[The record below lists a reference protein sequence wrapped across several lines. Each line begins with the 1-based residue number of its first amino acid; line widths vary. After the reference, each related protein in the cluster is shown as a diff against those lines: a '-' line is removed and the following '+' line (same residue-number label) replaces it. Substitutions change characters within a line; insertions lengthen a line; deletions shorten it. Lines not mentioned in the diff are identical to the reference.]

1 MSDLEPLSDLARELL
16 DEERDA
22 IAARPE
28 LSGRVMAKLEA
39 ALGPNLGFD
48 ANGGGDGGGQGPG
61 EGSGGHGH
69 GGAAPAATGAGAS
82 LGGAKLAAVLATTFA
97 VGTGAGVA
105 LDRTT
110 AAPAPAPAPAT
121 TVTVYL
127 PAPSPPNPA
136 VTSTV
141 TTPASAPSPSASAAA
156 SAAPHA
162 SSTAAGDPKSDLAR
176 ERELIDAARAG
187 VARGHADAAL
197 SAVNRHEREF
207 PQGQLREEREGLR
220 ILALAAQGRT
230 AEARSFAA
238 RFRKSYPQSV
248 LMPQVDAALGSP

>member
-16 DEERDA
+16 DEERSA
-22 IAARPE
+22 IGAQPE

-39 ALGPNLGFD
+39 ALGPTLGFGAD
-48 ANGGGDGGGQGPG
+48 GAGGGHHGG
-61 EGSGGHGH
+61 EGGAGP
-69 GGAAPAATGAGAS
+69 GGAAPPAAGAGAGAA
-82 LGGAKLAAVLATTFA
+82 LGGAKLAAVIATTFA

-105 LDRTT
+105 VDRTL
-110 AAPAPAPAPAT
+110 AVPAP

-127 PAPSPPNPA
+127 PAAP
-136 VTSTV
+136 
-141 TTPASAPSPSASAAA
+141 APSTTMIPVGITGASASAST
-156 SAAPHA
+156 SAAP
-162 SSTAAGDPKSDLAR
+162 TAAPRATATTATAATTSDPKSDLAR

-187 VARGHADAAL
+187 VARGHAEAAL
-197 SAVNRHEREF
+197 SAVTRHEREF

-230 AEARSFAA
+230 TEARTFAA

-248 LMPQVDAALGSP
+248 LLPQIDAALGVP

>member
-16 DEERDA
+16 DEERSA
-22 IAARPE
+22 ITAQPE

-39 ALGPNLGFD
+39 ALGPTLGFGSD
-48 ANGGGDGGGQGPG
+48 GQGGGGPDGSEGGT
-61 EGSGGHGH
+61 
-69 GGAAPAATGAGAS
+69 GGAAPPAAGAGAA
-82 LGGAKLAAVLATTFA
+82 LGGAKLAAVIATTFA

-105 LDRTT
+105 VDRTM
-110 AAPAPAPAPAT
+110 AVPAP

-127 PAPSPPNPA
+127 PAPPAPSTTMSP
-136 VTSTV
+136 VGI
-141 TTPASAPSPSASAAA
+141 ASATASTSSPAPTVAPRPTATAAA
-156 SAAPHA
+156 TTDA
-162 SSTAAGDPKSDLAR
+162 KSDLAR

-197 SAVNRHEREF
+197 SAVTRHEREF

-230 AEARSFAA
+230 GEARTFAA
-238 RFRKSYPQSV
+238 RFRRSYPRSV
-248 LMPQVDAALGSP
+248 LMPQIDAALGGP

>member
-16 DEERDA
+16 DEERSA
-22 IAARPE
+22 ITAQPE

-39 ALGPNLGFD
+39 ALGPTLGFGAD
-48 ANGGGDGGGQGPG
+48 GTGGGHNGGEGGAGP
-61 EGSGGHGH
+61 
-69 GGAAPAATGAGAS
+69 GGAAPPAAGAGAA
-82 LGGAKLAAVLATTFA
+82 LGGAKLAAVIATTFA

-105 LDRTT
+105 VDRTM
-110 AAPAPAPAPAT
+110 AVPPP

-127 PAPSPPNPA
+127 PAPS
-136 VTSTV
+136 
-141 TTPASAPSPSASAAA
+141 APSTTMIPVGIASASASAST
-156 SAAPHA
+156 SAAP
-162 SSTAAGDPKSDLAR
+162 TAAPRPTGTAAATTDPKSDLAR

-197 SAVNRHEREF
+197 SAVSRHEREF

-230 AEARSFAA
+230 AEARTFAA

-248 LMPQVDAALGSP
+248 LLPQIDTALGVP

>member
-16 DEERDA
+16 DEERSA
-22 IAARPE
+22 IGAQPE

-39 ALGPNLGFD
+39 ALGPTLGFGAD
-48 ANGGGDGGGQGPG
+48 GTGGGHNGGDGGSGP
-61 EGSGGHGH
+61 
-69 GGAAPAATGAGAS
+69 GGAAPPAGAGAGAGAGAA
-82 LGGAKLAAVLATTFA
+82 LGGAKLAAVIATTFA

-105 LDRTT
+105 VDRTM
-110 AAPAPAPAPAT
+110 AVPAPT
-121 TVTVYL
+121 ITVYL
-127 PAPSPPNPA
+127 PAAP
-136 VTSTV
+136 
-141 TTPASAPSPSASAAA
+141 APSTTMIPVGIASASASAST
-156 SAAPHA
+156 SAAPTTAPRTTATA
-162 SSTAAGDPKSDLAR
+162 SVTSDPKSDLAR

-197 SAVNRHEREF
+197 SAVSRHEREF

-230 AEARSFAA
+230 AEARTFAA

-248 LMPQVDAALGSP
+248 LLPQIDAALGPP

>member
-16 DEERDA
+16 DEERSA
-22 IAARPE
+22 IGAQPE

-39 ALGPNLGFD
+39 ALGPTLGFGAD
-48 ANGGGDGGGQGPG
+48 GTGGGHHGG
-61 EGSGGHGH
+61 EGGAGP
-69 GGAAPAATGAGAS
+69 GGAAPPAAGAGAGAGAA
-82 LGGAKLAAVLATTFA
+82 LGGAKLAAVIATTFA

-105 LDRTT
+105 VDRSM
-110 AAPAPAPAPAT
+110 AVPAP

-127 PAPSPPNPA
+127 PAAP
-136 VTSTV
+136 
-141 TTPASAPSPSASAAA
+141 APSTTMIPVGITSASASAST
-156 SAAPHA
+156 SAAP
-162 SSTAAGDPKSDLAR
+162 TAAPRATATAATTSDPKSDLAR

-187 VARGHADAAL
+187 VARGHAEAAL
-197 SAVNRHEREF
+197 SAVSRHEREF

-230 AEARSFAA
+230 TEARTFAA

-248 LMPQVDAALGSP
+248 LLPQIDAALGVP